1 MSPRCFSVFQG
12 MTELPDYNKI
22 TFPEMPPIP
31 LEKLVPDA
39 TSEVCSLPSSS
50 KRCYNKF
57 FIIFLLFQAVE
68 LLKKFLVYP
77 SKSRIAAAE
86 VSRNLILNFVWKW
99 RLNKLEHLFQALLHP
114 YFFKEPLPAHH
125 SELPIPA
132 RNSRRLGTR
141 AAVGKLFDTEA
152 PLEKSLVPPN
162 DIKPYIRKWLAACF
176 TCGLC

>member
-1 MSPRCFSVFQG
+1 
-12 MTELPDYNKI
+12 
-22 TFPEMPPIP
+22 
-31 LEKLVPDA
+31 
-39 TSEVCSLPSSS
+39 
-50 KRCYNKF
+50 
-57 FIIFLLFQAVE
+57 
-68 LLKKFLVYP
+68 
-77 SKSRIAAAE
+77 

-162 DIKPYIRKWLAACF
+162 DIKPYIRKWLAACIF
-176 TCGLC
+176 HMWSMLMLFLWEKVCMTSELIVSNTS